1 MSSEPWKFSDIP
13 IDDGGGGEIRKK
25 KKEKKKKIDWQ
36 RQWHHKLYTEKK
48 SDNLLSVNIQA
59 PCYLKKV
66 TSVCVVFTI
75 K

>member
-1 MSSEPWKFSDIP
+1 MSLKKCHALFSCFIWYTISIFTVSSEPWKFSDIP

-48 SDNLLSVNIQA
+48 IW
-59 PCYLKKV
+59 
-66 TSVCVVFTI
+66 
-75 K
+75 